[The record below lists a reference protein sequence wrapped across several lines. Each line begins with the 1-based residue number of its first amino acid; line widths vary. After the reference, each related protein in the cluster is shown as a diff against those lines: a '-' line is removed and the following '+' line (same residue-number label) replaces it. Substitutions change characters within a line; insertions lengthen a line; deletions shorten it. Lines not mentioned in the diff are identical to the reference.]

1 MSGIYFLQAARRF
14 APWGRTPGMGT
25 IIPIHFLCFHLVNT
39 YAMKWLKLHNE
50 ATDQEGGESKSIP
63 VEVSTREIKLIQN
76 YLNKGKPLNDPSNK
90 DALETVIRILNDIV
104 NNSDI
109 ENLETY
115 VSNFFFDNLGIE
127 VELDPYGENS
137 AIELS
142 ENGMIHLSHCEW
154 VDLCDEGKYA
164 DLVQG
169 GFWDDFSGE
178 LEEGFISVEDLNKVL
193 AEMKVG
199 NGVKSIQLKE
209 EGDVAKLMLNFN

>member
-1 MSGIYFLQAARRF
+1 
-14 APWGRTPGMGT
+14 
-25 IIPIHFLCFHLVNT
+25 
-39 YAMKWLKLHNE
+39 MKWLKLHNE

-115 VSNFFFDNLGIE
+115 VANFFFDNLGIE

-154 VDLCDEGKYA
+154 MDLCDEGKYA

-193 AEMKVG
+193 SGMKVG

-209 EGDVAKLMLNFN
+209 EGDVAKLLLNFN